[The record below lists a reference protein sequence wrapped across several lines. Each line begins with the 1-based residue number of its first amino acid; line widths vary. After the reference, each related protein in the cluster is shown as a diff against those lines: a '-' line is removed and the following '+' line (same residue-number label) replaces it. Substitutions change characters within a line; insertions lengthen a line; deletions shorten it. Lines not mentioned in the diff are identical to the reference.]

1 MEKIYLIEDING
13 LKYVGRT
20 KLTLHIRL
28 NKHKS
33 NKKIGANCSSKKLE
47 LDNCTITCLDI
58 ADSKK
63 EAHELEKFYIN
74 SIECVN
80 HYKYNFDQKENKKE
94 YREKNKDKIK
104 EYDKKRYTKN
114 KEKKKEYKN
123 KLFHYQK
130 SWGGDKRYHNN
141 LLQIDVNLFN

>member
-20 KLTLHIRL
+20 KLTLNMRL

-33 NKKIGANCSSKKLE
+33 NKKRGDCSSKKLE

-104 EYDKKRYTKN
+104 EYDKKRYPIRRIKAN
-114 KEKKKEYKN
+114 LDKI

-130 SWGGDKRYHNN
+130 SWGGDKRSQNN